1 MRGLSICLATA
12 GTLTLLNG
20 CSSCKDQATD
30 LPNII
35 LIMADDMGYET
46 TGFNGGL
53 SYKTP
58 VLDRLASEGIKF
70 TNCYSQPLS
79 TPSRVKMMTG
89 RYNYRNYEDFGYL
102 NPNEFT
108 FGNMMK
114 NAGYNTCVVGKWQL
128 NGLNRNNPGN
138 QDVTR
143 PYSFGFDEY
152 CLWQLHHTPAEGER
166 YANPL
171 ITQNGEDLPRDRDAY
186 GPDIFSN
193 FINDFID
200 KNVNEKFFIYYPM
213 VLPHDPF
220 VPTPQSEAW
229 ADSTKRYQQDDMYFR
244 DMVEYIDL
252 IIGRIEAKLKEKEL
266 WENTLLIFVADNGTS
281 QRIVSKTISGDVKG
295 AKGLS
300 INAGNH
306 VPLIAVWPKLIEK
319 GRVCEHMISFADFL
333 PTLAQITGMDTAML
347 NSDGK
352 SFYPILK
359 GSDEITQQEIFVHY
373 SPRWGKFAHN
383 RWVMDG
389 KYKLYQNFSIYN
401 TLQDPLEQHELD
413 VLTPEEEIVRNRF
426 EKIIKEKEEEFPFL
440 LNDESFKLEYYD

>member
-1 MRGLSICLATA
+1 MKGLSICVAAT

-20 CSSCKDQATD
+20 CSLYRDQSKT

-46 TGFNGGL
+46 PGFNGGL
-53 SYKTP
+53 SYNTP
-58 VLDRLASEGIKF
+58 VLDRLASEGIRF

-89 RYNYRNYEDFGYL
+89 KYNFRNYEHFGYL
-102 NPNEFT
+102 NPGEFT

-138 QDVTR
+138 QDVNR
-143 PYSFGFDEY
+143 PYNFGFDEY

-171 ITQNGEDLPRDRDAY
+171 ITQNGEDLPRDKDAY
-186 GPDIFSN
+186 GPDVFN
-193 FINDFID
+193 NYINDFID
-200 KNVNEKFFIYYPM
+200 RNVNERFFIYYPM

-220 VPTPQSEAW
+220 VPTPLSETW
-229 ADSTKRYQQDDMYFR
+229 ADSTKRYQQDNMYFR
-244 DMVEYIDL
+244 DMIEYIDL
-252 IIGRIEAKLKEKEL
+252 IVGRIEAKLKEKGL

-300 INAGNH
+300 VNAGNH
-306 VPLIAVWPKLIEK
+306 VPLIAVWPKLIK
-319 GRVCEHMISFADFL
+319 RGRVSEHMISFADFL
-333 PTLAQITGMDTAML
+333 PTFAQITGTDTAFL

-352 SFYPILK
+352 SFYPILQGARK
-359 GSDEITQQEIFVHY
+359 MTQQEIFVHY
-373 SPRWGKFAHN
+373 SPRWGKFAHS

-389 KYKLYQNFSIYN
+389 KYKLYQNFSFYN
-401 TLQDPLEQHELD
+401 TVQDPLEQKELD
-413 VLTPEEEIVRNRF
+413 ILTPEEESIRNRF
-426 EKIIKEKEEEFPFL
+426 EEIIQEKEKEFPFKW
-440 LNDESFKLEYYD
+440 NDESYKP

>member
-1 MRGLSICLATA
+1 MKGLSICIATA

-20 CSSCKDQATD
+20 CSAYKDQSNE

-46 TGFNGGL
+46 PGFNGGI
-53 SYKTP
+53 SYNTP
-58 VLDRLASEGIKF
+58 VLDRLASEGIRF

-89 RYNYRNYEDFGYL
+89 MYNFRNYEHFGYL
-102 NPNEFT
+102 NPDEFT
-108 FGNMMK
+108 FGNLMQ
-114 NAGYNTCVVGKWQL
+114 NAGYNTCIVGKWQL

-143 PYSFGFDEY
+143 PYYFGFDEY
-152 CLWQLHHTPAEGER
+152 CLWQLHHSPAEGER

-171 ITQNGEDLPRDRDAY
+171 ITQNGEDLPRVKDAY
-186 GPDIFSN
+186 GPDVFSN

-200 KNVNEKFFIYYPM
+200 RNADKKFFIYYPM

-220 VPTPQSEAW
+220 VPTPLSEAW
-229 ADSTKRYQQDDMYFR
+229 ADSTKRYQQDNMYFR
-244 DMVEYIDL
+244 DMIEYIDL
-252 IIGRIEAKLKEKEL
+252 IIGRIEAKLNEKGL
-266 WENTLLIFVADNGTS
+266 RENTLLIFVADNGTS
-281 QRIVSKTISGDVKG
+281 QSIVSKTISGDVKG
-295 AKGLS
+295 AKGLTV
-300 INAGNH
+300 NTGNH
-306 VPLIAVWPKLIEK
+306 VPLIAVWPKLIK
-319 GRVCEHMISFADFL
+319 QGRICEHIISFADFF
-333 PTLAQITGMDTAML
+333 PTFAQITGTDTVLL

-359 GSDEITQQEIFVHY
+359 GARNMTQKEIFVHY

-389 KYKLYQNFSIYN
+389 KYKLYQDFSFYN
-401 TLQDPLEQHELD
+401 TVQDPLEQNELD
-413 VLTPEEEIVRNRF
+413 ILTPEEENIRNRF
-426 EKIIKEKEEEFPFL
+426 DEIIQEKEKKFPFKW
-440 LNDESFKLEYYD
+440 NDESFNPEY